1 MTGTHD
7 YDLVIRGGRV
17 VDGTRMPSYVGDV
30 AIKNGKI
37 AATGKIAGTGK
48 EEIDAKGLIVAPGF
62 IDIHTHYEAQIQW
75 EPSASPSCWHRSE
88 ERRVGN
94 ECVSKCRSRW
104 WPCH

>member
-48 EEIDAKGLIVAPGF
+48 EEIDAKGLIVATGF
-62 IDIHTHYEAQIQW
+62 IDIHTHYDAQIPW
-75 EPSASPSCWHRSE
+75 DPYASHSKSE
-88 ERRVGN
+88 ERSVGR
-94 ECVSKCRSRW
+94 EGVSKCRSGW
-104 WPCH
+104 